1 MINSVIYG
9 VLLLHRA
16 AAKCIPRVS
25 SSFPGSMFPILVKF
39 INANYREEEERRR
52 GALPRRMYHCTLD
65 LWSYGSVSATSLTI
79 SPGRKGPARAVYSG
93 ELGGRGSV
101 SVNVCVCMSVCM
113 CLFVYAAVP
122 LCVSTHRCVRVYL

>member
-1 MINSVIYG
+1 MINSGIYG

-16 AAKCIPRVS
+16 
-25 SSFPGSMFPILVKF
+25 
-39 INANYREEEERRR
+39 
-52 GALPRRMYHCTLD
+52 
-65 LWSYGSVSATSLTI
+65 LTI
-79 SPGRKGPARAVYSG
+79 IPGRKGHGRAVYSG